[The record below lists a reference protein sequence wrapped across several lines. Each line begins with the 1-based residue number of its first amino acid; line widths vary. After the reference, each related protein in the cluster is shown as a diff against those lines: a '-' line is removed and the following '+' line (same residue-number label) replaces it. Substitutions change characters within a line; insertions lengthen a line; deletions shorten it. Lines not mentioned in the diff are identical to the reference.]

1 MLDKKALRKSAHDN
15 PAPAIPAG
23 HGLLHAGQVDHILR
37 TDVRLIGRHRTLVL
51 HIFDRTQAAAGNP
64 VPVWTM
70 FHGNHSYIT
79 LVREPDGA
87 SRWREASFE
96 RLGKD
101 YRFMKKCAFYSAR
114 DERRICDFFHDD
126 EHGGIAALIRAQN
139 AILSERG
146 RKRQMKRDETVRKR
160 LECIPALPN
169 GLADWA
175 HRNVMPAYF
184 IYDHSKRGKATGV
197 CSSCG
202 REAVLAGVKHN
213 AEGVCPHCGRKL
225 TMKPRGRIGRLF
237 DRETFSILQ
246 RTRTGEL
253 AVRIMKATCAYGTDS
268 PGTAVYE
275 SARRILRVDP
285 DGTVRCERY
294 YYAHGDGKWRPGDR
308 PVPYPYQYNFEP
320 ITYGPVYC
328 GNLPKALA
336 GTPWEY
342 CPIREFSDHGR
353 SPMEMLPFLEAY
365 IEHPRLEHLVKT
377 GFRNLASDLAY
388 GRAGYGLLD
397 EAQHRTHRILQV
409 TPEDVGFLRDMD
421 VDAETLRK
429 FQAYAGVK
437 DRQQLLLWQLE
448 HGVSFNVPQCLEY
461 VTAHKLIRYVDERY
475 PVLQERKG
483 PGWPRCHS
491 VQDIVT
497 EYRDYLDMC
506 ARLGYDMKNS
516 FVLFPKDLHAAHD
529 RVQRRVR
536 IRTTAELREDFAAAM
551 KSIAMHPGFEMDG
564 MMIVVP
570 SSPDEIIAEGQALHH
585 CVGTY
590 VDRVAKRESI
600 ILFLRMADAPDK
612 SFFTIEVKNRKA
624 VQVRGMQNRDAP
636 PEVRAVVDRFERQV
650 LMAA

>member
-1 MLDKKALRKSAHDN
+1 MLDKKALRKFARDN

-70 FHGNHSYIT
+70 FHGDHSYIT

-139 AILSERG
+139 AILSEHG
-146 RKRQMKRDETVRKR
+146 RKRQMKRDEAVRKR

-169 GLADWA
+169 GLATWA
-175 HRNVMPAYF
+175 HTTIMPAYF
-184 IYDHSKRGKATGV
+184 IYDHAKRGKASGK

-202 REAVLAGVKHN
+202 REAVLTGVTHN
-213 AEGVCPHCGRKL
+213 AEGTCPHCGRKL

-253 AVRIMKATCAYGTDS
+253 AVRIMKATCAYQGES

-275 SARRILRVDP
+275 SARQILRVDQ

-409 TPEDVGFLRDMD
+409 APEDVGFLRDMD
-421 VDAETLRK
+421 ADAETLRK
-429 FQAYAGVK
+429 FQSYTDVK
-437 DRQQLLLWQLE
+437 DRQQLLL
-448 HGVSFNVPQCLEY
+448 
-461 VTAHKLIRYVDERY
+461 
-475 PVLQERKG
+475 
-483 PGWPRCHS
+483 
-491 VQDIVT
+491 
-497 EYRDYLDMC
+497 
-506 ARLGYDMKNS
+506 
-516 FVLFPKDLHAAHD
+516 
-529 RVQRRVR
+529 
-536 IRTTAELREDFAAAM
+536 
-551 KSIAMHPGFEMDG
+551 
-564 MMIVVP
+564 
-570 SSPDEIIAEGQALHH
+570 
-585 CVGTY
+585 
-590 VDRVAKRESI
+590 
-600 ILFLRMADAPDK
+600 
-612 SFFTIEVKNRKA
+612 
-624 VQVRGMQNRDAP
+624 
-636 PEVRAVVDRFERQV
+636 
-650 LMAA
+650 